1 MRFPF
6 TDALFREKAVA
17 VAATE
22 ASDGGSSGSSSDGND
37 GGSSGSGGGGDDTTA
52 GASGAATATGRA
64 ARVSGPSC
72 CYSLVIR
79 VSFALRSTVSVTVN
93 GYG

>member
-37 GGSSGSGGGGDDTTA
+37 GGSGGGG
-52 GASGAATATGRA
+52 SGNVGGGNRKGR
-64 ARVSGPSC
+64 SGERPF
-72 CYSLVIR
+72 LLL
-79 VSFALRSTVSVTVN
+79 FACDPRLFCAEIN
-93 GYG
+93 GFGYG